1 MSRLTVR
8 ENGVYTAVDPDAAI
22 QKLGRLEDMQQALQ
36 AEYDRTV
43 TELARLSAAGKTKTV
58 TYRQLFANKLN
69 LMNLL
74 DRFALYGE

>member
-1 MSRLTVR
+1 MTRLTVR
-8 ENGVYTAVDPDAAI
+8 ENGVYTAADPDAAI
-22 QKLGRLEDMQQALQ
+22 QKLGRLEDMQQA
-36 AEYDRTV
+36 EYDKTV
-43 TELARLSAAGKTKTV
+43 AELARLSAAGKTKTV